1 MSLYVTYS
9 SRSVTDKRALSSGH
23 FKTTSSRATLS
34 THFDSLDTRYT
45 SHPDRPL
52 VQMPASDNQPVQ
64 QAKQELDTLADR
76 DADSTDSDVRY
87 MAYAARLRTVLRAGT
102 RYVAY
107 VRLLF

>member
-1 MSLYVTYS
+1 MS
-9 SRSVTDKRALSSGH
+9 RGVTDQSLQALLKPSDYAKHS
-23 FKTTSSRATLS
+23 FRLWTYAT
-34 THFDSLDTRYT
+34 F
-45 SHPDRPL
+45 SHPDRLL

-102 RYVAY
+102 RYIAY
-107 VRLLF
+107 VRLLSSLSSEFCLLYSR